1 MWINKWMKN
10 KMFSFN
16 KKMNIIDYIPNT
28 LMKDL
33 RNTTFCITKVGMY
46 LKYSL

>member
-1 MWINKWMKN
+1 MWLNKWMKN

-16 KKMNIIDYIPNT
+16 KKYFKDCITNI

-33 RNTTFCITKVGMY
+33 RNTTFCNTNICVY
-46 LKYSL
+46 LKYSF